1 MFNIEF
7 NWKECSSG
15 KHIVGIHVDWIR
27 PKMFGEQHGLETQH
41 RLTLYVKNIELQ
53 KKLLQLCLFLMETS
67 HGSII
72 GNITL

>member
-27 PKMFGEQHGLETQH
+27 PEMFEKQHGLETQH
-41 RLTLYVKNIELQ
+41 RLTFYVKDTKLQ
-53 KKLLQLCLFLMETS
+53 KVVAIMFVLDGKVS
-67 HGSII
+67 W
-72 GNITL
+72 